1 MSAEISI
8 RRGSIYLPADVYQL
22 YFPEIEAIIAI
33 IRDGVLLIMPVQ
45 HVSAGGCLL
54 KIRNAQGDR
63 VAAAQDVFVAND
75 LGEWSCDNLKA
86 EWDQSQ
92 AALVCVIPSK

>member
-8 RRGSIYLPADVYQL
+8 RRGSIYVPADVYEL

-33 IRDGVLLIMPVQ
+33 IRDGVLQIMPVQ

-54 KIRNAQGDR
+54 KIRNAHGDR

-75 LGEWSCDNLKA
+75 LGEWSCDNLKV

-92 AALVCVIPSK
+92 AALVCAIPST